1 MFAELSSKT
10 LWKMSSRQR
19 LEYRGPLL
27 LAVSWNNPP
36 SPAPRLVEMRFSRE
50 QTSTGIEAPGMGST
64 AGTRGQGGGGGGL
77 NVPLSLR
84 REETPAW

>member
-1 MFAELSSKT
+1 
-10 LWKMSSRQR
+10 MSSRQR
-19 LEYRGPLL
+19 LEYRGSLL

-36 SPAPRLVEMRFSRE
+36 APCLVEMKFSRK
-50 QTSTGIEAPGMGST
+50 QTSLGIEAPGMGST

-77 NVPLSLR
+77 SVPLSLR